1 MKRTFV
7 PVLRAVLLGGL
18 VGIACDRTLARQ
30 PAPPAPSPSRAEPPA
45 GVKPGRADQ
54 SRRRTRE
61 DLQALRDR
69 ADAAIRRIDEGADPA
84 LVREEFDRNSPWRSG
99 GRGGRSGRPEGTGRE
114 GGPGDDRSTARALP
128 GFEVTPEERQ
138 KILRFL
144 DEHVPRVGAKF
155 REMDKTN
162 PELVTRLLARM
173 RPRVREVLESGQND
187 PGGAELKISEF
198 RTSLD
203 VMWARRGV
211 DEARGGGPA
220 TIRAARRCHPVEPQR
235 AARSFIRRRACGPRA
250 RCAWRAGLGPGARAA
265 VDDPGTDKAALRGP
279 REQEREP
286 SGLSQ
291 GMAGA
296 GEGSGRRIDVGGHRP
311 GEFPLGRDHHA
322 LGEAFARSMAS
333 MISRS
338 ASPASTQSPSLVHF
352 PFSRSL

>member
-211 DEARGGGPA
+211 DEARGSGDEVTLKA
-220 TIRAARRCHPVEPQR
+220 KRSELRSAIAAHFDAQVALQEHEADRLAERVEKLRADIKE
-235 AARSFIRRRACGPRA
+235 RRAGKERIVDREMEGPS
-250 RCAWRAGLGPGARAA
+250 
-265 VDDPGTDKAALRGP
+265 P
-279 REQEREP
+279 REGGGERNSPKPDRREP
-286 SGLSQ
+286 
-291 GMAGA
+291 
-296 GEGSGRRIDVGGHRP
+296 
-311 GEFPLGRDHHA
+311 RDHSP
-322 LGEAFARSMAS
+322 EAPRG
-333 MISRS
+333 
-338 ASPASTQSPSLVHF
+338 T
-352 PFSRSL
+352 